1 MGLAFVSSLLES
13 ALEFNLNLLL
23 CRFGIS
29 AFIKKKKKKCV

>member
-23 CRFGIS
+23 CRSGIS
-29 AFIKKKKKKCV
+29 AFIKKKKKSV